1 MPIASDCN
9 WCIEGRAVDAGD
21 DGAWSEITILPDG
34 RMYVFGLTDPLLD
47 VLAALPTREGVW
59 QELHE
64 QVRHTT
70 GQEIIRE

>member
-1 MPIASDCN
+1 
-9 WCIEGRAVDAGD
+9 VDRGE

-34 RMYVFGLTDPLLD
+34 RVYVFGLTDPLLD

-64 QVRHTT
+64 TVRAATGREATT
-70 GQEIIRE
+70 RE